1 MKQPK
6 EEDMSLAIKPLQ
18 SEIVI
23 DKHTASIF
31 MDTSFEYML
40 RNSGTI
46 TVVFTGI
53 ATEFG
58 IESSAR
64 DAFNRGLYSVVVSNS
79 VSSVDEYG
87 HNSGNENLRV
97 SVLFFII
104 VMDSGSLKRS
114 CARALTIAW
123 LHIIRPTHLCLVYGR
138 EIVGPGSMTAHYCT
152 KKENEMKK

>member
-1 MKQPK
+1 MVTFSTFIPTG
-6 EEDMSLAIKPLQ
+6 LAQ
-18 SEIVI
+18 
-23 DKHTASIF
+23 DKI
-31 MDTSFEYML
+31 
-40 RNSGTI
+40 
-46 TVVFTGI
+46 
-53 ATEFG
+53 
-58 IESSAR
+58 
-64 DAFNRGLYSVVVSNS
+64 
-79 VSSVDEYG
+79 
-87 HNSGNENLRV
+87 NSGNENLRL